1 MQTTVRAK
9 LTWYLK
15 FALFCGILYASYL
28 LIQLSL
34 PYIGFEPSIEFLRTK
49 ELIYHLDWWRISF
62 YIHVFSSPIVILSG
76 LFQFSRTILRKH
88 KIVHRRLGM
97 IYLIFVVFISGPSG
111 FLIGLYANGGYPV
124 QISFAILS
132 SLWIL
137 FTLLA
142 YLKIRKKEYALHSQ
156 WMLRSYALTL
166 SAVTLRLYAFLFD
179 VFNLPF
185 GPTETYIIVS
195 YLSWIPNLLFAEIC
209 IRKGWFVDK

>member
-15 FALFCGILYASYL
+15 FALFSGILYANYL

-76 LFQFSRTILRKH
+76 LVQFSRTVLRKH

-111 FLIGLYANGGYPV
+111 FLIGLYANGGYVV
-124 QISFAILS
+124 QISFVALS

-137 FTLLA
+137 FTVMA
-142 YLKIRKKEYALHSQ
+142 YLKVRKKKYASHSQ

-185 GPTETYIIVS
+185 DPTETYIIVS